1 MDGSG
6 VSTDDGGI
14 IFFAGV
20 ISRIVATGSTFYHVT
35 LYVDTYW

>member
-6 VSTDDGGI
+6 VRTGGGGI

-20 ISRIVATGSTFYHVT
+20 ISRIVATGSCYT
-35 LYVDTYW
+35 LDTYW